1 MRALGLLVLV
11 ALPLA
16 LHAQAPRTAVLYG
29 LVLSDPNDHALADA
43 EVVIVTTPGTTLVA
57 RSDSTGA
64 FILKGIPAGIRQVI
78 VRHLGN
84 KPINTVV
91 NFTAGDSLARDFVLE
106 VDVASLD
113 TIHVVEKPAMPPLG
127 LMRMAGFDDRR
138 KMGIGRFI
146 DSTVFQKEQSRRLI
160 DILRSYV
167 AVRINEWS
175 GSAAISSRSGNLS
188 IRQLPSGDL
197 SDKRAGAKPACYSQ
211 VFVDGMKV
219 YEPSV
224 GRTLFDLNS
233 LSPNMLIG
241 AEFYSGPAGTPAMY
255 GGLGAS
261 CGTLVLWTR
270 Q

>member
-1 MRALGLLVLV
+1 MCGPSLLFAVTLS
-11 ALPLA
+11 AQ
-16 LHAQAPRTAVLYG
+16 QAPRTAVLYG

-64 FILKGIPAGIRQVI
+64 FILRGIPAGIRQVI

-91 NFTAGDSLARDFVLE
+91 NFSAGDSLARDFVLE
-106 VDVASLD
+106 VDVTSLD
-113 TIHVVEKPAMPPLG
+113 TIHVVEKRSMPPLG
-127 LMRMAGFDDRR
+127 TMRMGDFDVRKRMGF
-138 KMGIGRFI
+138 GRFV
-146 DSTVFQKEQSRRLI
+146 DSTVFQAQQGRRVS

-167 AVRINEWS
+167 AGRINEYG
-175 GSAAISSRSGNLS
+175 GSAAIATR
-188 IRQLPSGDL
+188 SGDL
-197 SDKRAGAKPACYSQ
+197 SFKEQPSGDTGDYIRGAKRACYSQ
-211 VFVDGMKV
+211 VFVDGLKM
-219 YEPSV
+219 YEPEK

-233 LSPNMLIG
+233 LSPNMLLG
-241 AEFYSGPAGTPAMY
+241 AEYYSGPSGTPAMY

-261 CGTLVLWTR
+261 CGTLLLWTR